1 MHGAGK
7 SGLKKE
13 AVEGWGGGADGEVH
27 LATEGVGAQTIR
39 LVKQRLRNLQN
50 VWNSSSVS
58 GLLALGLPAQ
68 KSKGS
73 RPRALL
79 WRSKVQQRQA
89 QLSTSLCFS
98 ATHPAAAAA
107 AATHGFVENLVHLS
121 RPN

>member
-1 MHGAGK
+1 M
-7 SGLKKE
+7 
-13 AVEGWGGGADGEVH
+13 GGGADREVH
-27 LATEGVGAQTIR
+27 LATEGGGAQTIR

-58 GLLALGLPAQ
+58 SLLALSLPAQ

-73 RPRALL
+73 RPCALV
-79 WRSKVQQRQA
+79 WRSKVQQPHLRQA

-98 ATHPAAAAA
+98 VTQPAAAAA